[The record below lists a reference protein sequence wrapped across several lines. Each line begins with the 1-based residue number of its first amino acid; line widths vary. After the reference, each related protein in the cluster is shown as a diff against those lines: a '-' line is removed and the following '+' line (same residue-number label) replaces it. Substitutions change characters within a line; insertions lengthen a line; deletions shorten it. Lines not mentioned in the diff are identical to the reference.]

1 MKVLLDRKWKKEGY
15 TIGEWIVDEKR
26 ICNTMENEDRGLQQ
40 YMSEGEIAQLKEY
53 GETAIPA
60 GKYKVTM
67 TYSPKYKRMMPQVMN
82 VKCFAGVRIHSGNT
96 AKDSLGCIL
105 LGDNDKKGWISNS
118 RKRCKEFEE
127 MLVAAGGTC
136 DLEIR

>member
-15 TIGEWIVDEKR
+15 TIGEWTVDDKKM
-26 ICNTMENEDRGLQQ
+26 CNSMEDRDRGLQQ
-40 YMSEGEIAQLKEY
+40 YMSDGEIARLKEY
-53 GETAIPA
+53 GETAIPT

-82 VKCFAGVRIHSGNT
+82 VKGFTGVRIHSGNT
-96 AKDSLGCIL
+96 AQDSLGCIL

-118 RKRCKEFEE
+118 RKRCEEFEK
-127 MLVAAGGTC
+127 MLIAAGGTC